1 MTTIRIIQDQNRT
14 FTMKHSSRHST
25 NFSRCSV
32 VFLILAAVSFAAIT
46 QAEVYKWTDKEG
58 KVHYSDKPIDD
69 KTKALKMKRKPS
81 EKEIYQANKRA
92 KSLINHQQKLH
103 EIAQDDAHDKKIIA
117 DKKEKKEK
125 KRIAFCQD
133 AQRQIHRLGRGR
145 RTYTT
150 NDDGSRYFMSDEDK
164 NKMIA
169 EYKSEM
175 TKKRCN

>member
-1 MTTIRIIQDQNRT
+1 MTVARILHDQNGT
-14 FTMKHSSRHST
+14 FSMKHSSLCST
-25 NFSRCSV
+25 TFDRLALVFALITSV
-32 VFLILAAVSFAAIT
+32 LFATTI
-46 QAEVYKWTDKEG
+46 QAGVYKWTDKEG

-103 EIAQDDAHDKKIIA
+103 EIAQDDAQDKKIIS
-117 DKKEKKEK
+117 DKEERKEK

-133 AQRQIHRLGRGR
+133 AQKQIHRLGRGR

-175 TKKRCN
+175 VKKRCN